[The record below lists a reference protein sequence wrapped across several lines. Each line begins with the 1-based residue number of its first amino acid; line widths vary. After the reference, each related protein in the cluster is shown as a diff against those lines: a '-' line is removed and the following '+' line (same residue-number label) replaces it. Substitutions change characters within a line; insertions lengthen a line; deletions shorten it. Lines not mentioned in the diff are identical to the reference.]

1 MKGSLT
7 VPFSELFRDTV
18 ATHGIGWAYGYYVS
32 KHGMPNWEFRFWR
45 DACRATSN

>member
-18 ATHGIGWAYGYYVS
+18 ANHGIGWAYGYYVS
-32 KHGMPNWEFRFWR
+32 KHGMPNWEFDFWR
-45 DACRATSN
+45 KACSVSH